1 MDDPLVRIGL
11 LGCGNVGAAF
21 ANLVVD
27 HADAVARRCGVRLE
41 VAAIAVRDLSKE
53 RGVRLPASVFT
64 TDSAAVVADPSIDL
78 IVEVLGGLDPARRH
92 IIDALGQGKPVVT
105 ANKELLAI
113 DGDSLFHAAE
123 TAAVNLLFEAAVAG
137 GIPLIRALRESLVG
151 ERIDRVI
158 GIVNGTTNYILT
170 QMTEH
175 GTSYADA
182 LAEAQALGFA
192 EADPTADVEGFDAG
206 AKAAIIASIAFGARV
221 VADDVFHEGISAV
234 SASDIEYA
242 ARRGFRIKLLAICE
256 QFDDDAVSVRV
267 HPAMLP
273 IEHPLASVS
282 GSFNAVFVEGTAV
295 GELMFYGRGAG
306 GQPTAS
312 AVLGDV
318 IDAAQHL
325 VQGSHGSLG
334 QLAEAKLR
342 PRDELSSAFYLN
354 LAVVDQPGVLA
365 SVAGVFATHGVSIR
379 LLEQDGLTDE
389 ARIMFVTHLARE
401 SALSATLA
409 ELAALPVVRSVDSV
423 LRVIDGAA

>member
-123 TAAVNLLFEAAVAG
+123 TAAVDLLFEAAVAG

-325 VQGSHGSLG
+325 GQGSHGSLG